1 MSKTSE
7 NFITQLE
14 VFNENYDKFVN
25 NGNKAAATRAR
36 KALSEISKSC
46 KTLRLEIQETKN
58 NM

>member
-14 VFNENYDKFVN
+14 VFNENYAKFVN